1 MAPGAW
7 FGLVVVALGGLMF
20 AVSRPVSTAS
30 ANIRVQ
36 LGQKL
41 DKQAFVRRNVR
52 VARIMGL
59 SFVLIGVVIAI
70 LSETVGRG

>member
-59 SFVLIGVVIAI
+59 SFVLLGVVIAI

>member
-20 AVSRPVSTAS
+20 AVSRPASTAS

-52 VARIMGL
+52 VGRVMGL